1 MGKRDY
7 NPALNLPCFY
17 FRLSSQRVY
26 CAHCLL
32 TLFFAMPQIIVFDTD
47 GVEQRHDYQ
56 VGDTLMEVL
65 READY
70 DEIQAL
76 CGGSCSCATCHVHVT
91 PQAWMPT
98 PEEDETLLLEL
109 ADNFD
114 EGKSRLSCQIELLEE
129 SDGLQVSLVSTD

>member
-76 CGGSCSCATCHVHVT
+76 FVLA
-91 PQAWMPT
+91 
-98 PEEDETLLLEL
+98 LLVMCMLL
-109 ADNFD
+109 HKH
-114 EGKSRLSCQIELLEE
+114 GCQHQKKTKLYCW
-129 SDGLQVSLVSTD
+129 S